1 MQLLME
7 NSMLQC
13 FRMFLR
19 QHSEWW
25 VYMMMAMDLAKVA
38 LVVAHNRPCKLWTG
52 LVMILNPSLMY
63 LYIKTPKVLF
73 LNLDVM
79 QESEFG
85 SRRIPSTISFNNVSR
100 NSIINNDWTERSLS
114 RSKNYA
120 SQIKFRFFI
129 FRYFGSKQFDWN
141 RACNIFGRIRSRRV
155 QIREVSTW
163 SSFQ

>member
-85 SRRIPSTISFNNVSR
+85 SRRIRSTISFNNVSQ
-100 NSIINNDWTERSLS
+100 NSRINNDKTERFLTGQKV
-114 RSKNYA
+114 RITN
-120 SQIKFRFFI
+120 QISIFI